1 MKNELSKY
9 RLENAKEKL
18 VSAKL
23 LHENNQYKDSISRS
37 YYAMFSAARALL
49 STKGAD
55 SSKHSGIIS
64 LFNQFFVKT
73 GIVDKRMGRILAEA
87 KEMREDSDYEDFVV
101 VSNEEVE
108 KQIKDAEV
116 FIEEIEEVLKKKDEE
131 NQDRLDTATNCVF

>member
-1 MKNELSKY
+1 MKNELSIY

-49 STKGAD
+49 ATKRAD
-55 SSKHSGIIS
+55 SSKHSGILS
-64 LFNQFFVKT
+64 LFNQLFVKT
-73 GIVDKRMGRILAEA
+73 GIVNRRMGRILAEA
-87 KEMREDSDYEDFVV
+87 KEMREDSDYEDFVI

-116 FIEEIEEVLKKKDEE
+116 FIKEIEEVLKKKDEE
-131 NQDRLDTATNCVF
+131 NQDRQ

>member
-1 MKNELSKY
+1 
-9 RLENAKEKL
+9 
-18 VSAKL
+18 
-23 LHENNQYKDSISRS
+23 
-37 YYAMFSAARALL
+37 
-49 STKGAD
+49 
-55 SSKHSGIIS
+55 
-64 LFNQFFVKT
+64 
-73 GIVDKRMGRILAEA
+73 LAEA

>member
-1 MKNELSKY
+1 M
-9 RLENAKEKL
+9 
-18 VSAKL
+18 
-23 LHENNQYKDSISRS
+23 
-37 YYAMFSAARALL
+37 
-49 STKGAD
+49 
-55 SSKHSGIIS
+55 
-64 LFNQFFVKT
+64 
-73 GIVDKRMGRILAEA
+73 AEA

>member
-1 MKNELSKY
+1 MNKGRKVGRSFRELI
-9 RLENAKEKL
+9 LF
-18 VSAKL
+18 
-23 LHENNQYKDSISRS
+23 SRS
-37 YYAMFSAARALL
+37 DTNLP
-49 STKGAD
+49 
-55 SSKHSGIIS
+55 
-64 LFNQFFVKT
+64 
-73 GIVDKRMGRILAEA
+73 LAEA